1 LRRVDLPLLVLADE
15 GNHRVALWEG
25 RREGKKEGGSEGL
38 DVDLAVE
45 RERVREEGRK
55 GEKR

>member
-1 LRRVDLPLLVLADE
+1 MDLPLLVLADE